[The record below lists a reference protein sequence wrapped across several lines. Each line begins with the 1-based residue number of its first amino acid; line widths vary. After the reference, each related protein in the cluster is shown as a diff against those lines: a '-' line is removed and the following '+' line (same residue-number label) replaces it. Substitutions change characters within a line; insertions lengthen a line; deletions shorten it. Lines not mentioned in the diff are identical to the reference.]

1 MSYTRQLLYS
11 IADNM
16 GRNRKEMDP
25 YIHVLQKNWYDSQ
38 EALQKLTINDY
49 DKFDIPRRLSAE
61 II

>member
-25 YIHVLQKNWYDSQ
+25 YIHVL
-38 EALQKLTINDY
+38 
-49 DKFDIPRRLSAE
+49 
-61 II
+61 

>member
-11 IADNM
+11 IADGM

-25 YIHVLQKNWYDSQ
+25 YINVLEKNWYDSL
-38 EALQKLTINDY
+38 ESLRTLSINDY
-49 DKFDIPRRLSAE
+49 DRFDIPRRLSAM